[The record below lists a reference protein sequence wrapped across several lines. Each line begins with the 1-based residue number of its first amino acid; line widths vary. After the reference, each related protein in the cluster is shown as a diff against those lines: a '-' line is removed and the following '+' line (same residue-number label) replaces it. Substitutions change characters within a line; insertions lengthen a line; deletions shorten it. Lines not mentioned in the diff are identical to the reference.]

1 MFNAKILIT
10 CFIRRDIKPDNL
22 LITEK
27 GHLKLTDFGLSRV
40 GFLGRRA
47 RGIGNLDRIAPV
59 TATSTTTTT
68 GSNNNANSSSSS
80 PSTNTLSEN
89 PHLKLHMRRDS
100 ITSSISTNSGDG
112 SSSLPNVLGPFS
124 SPVMSGKL
132 DLLLKDDN
140 QENNEKFVGTP
151 DYLAPES
158 ILGLGQD
165 SSVDWVKMLCILF
178 LSSLL

>member
-1 MFNAKILIT
+1 MLTKYFYLD
-10 CFIRRDIKPDNL
+10 RDIKPDNL

-47 RGIGNLDRIAPV
+47 RGIGVVGKSTAP
-59 TATSTTTTT
+59 
-68 GSNNNANSSSSS
+68 SSVSS
-80 PSTNTLSEN
+80 PSTTTGLNDN

-100 ITSSISTNSGDG
+100 ITSSISTNSGDA
-112 SSSLPNVLGPFS
+112 SSPSLPNTLGPFS

-132 DLLLKDDN
+132 DLLLKDDA

-165 SSVDWVKMLCILF
+165 SSVDWVKYRRIVVVGGATF
-178 LSSLL
+178 L